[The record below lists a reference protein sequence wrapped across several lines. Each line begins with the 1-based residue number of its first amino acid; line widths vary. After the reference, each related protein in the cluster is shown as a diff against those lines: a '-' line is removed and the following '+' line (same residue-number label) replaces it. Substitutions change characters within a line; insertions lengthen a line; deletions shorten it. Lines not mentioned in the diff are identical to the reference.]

1 MVCVGKCKCIP
12 ILYIFR
18 KGEFMKIKEVECF
31 LTRNL
36 NESPQNISIGF
47 AQKNKGIIIAP
58 YIDHILKEQIFRTL
72 TDFVKSEIVN
82 KNPIPYCAD
91 GIREG
96 ELEFISKEMFFSGS
110 GKGDENCFGVRLSD
124 NRRFDWNH
132 LDYYVVR
139 IESNKMV
146 MKFYKKTPKVYK
158 AQKKLLLQVTRNE
171 LERIESDF
179 ISIDNTVDFLE
190 WKDEFLVFNHGALKG
205 LVGKGK

>member
-1 MVCVGKCKCIP
+1 
-12 ILYIFR
+12 
-18 KGEFMKIKEVECF
+18 MKIKEIECF
-31 LTRNL
+31 LSRNL
-36 NESPQNISIGF
+36 NEPQKIISIGF
-47 AQKNKGIIIAP
+47 AKENKGILVSP
-58 YIDHILKEQIFRTL
+58 YIDHVLKEQIFRTL

-96 ELEFISKEMFFSGS
+96 ELGLISKEMIFSG
-110 GKGDENCFGVRLSD
+110 KDKADENSFGVRLSD
-124 NRRFDWNH
+124 NRKFDWNH

-146 MKFYKKTPKVYK
+146 MKFYKKAPRVYK

-190 WKDEFLVFNHGALKG
+190 WKEEFLVFNHGALKG
-205 LVGKGK
+205 MVGK